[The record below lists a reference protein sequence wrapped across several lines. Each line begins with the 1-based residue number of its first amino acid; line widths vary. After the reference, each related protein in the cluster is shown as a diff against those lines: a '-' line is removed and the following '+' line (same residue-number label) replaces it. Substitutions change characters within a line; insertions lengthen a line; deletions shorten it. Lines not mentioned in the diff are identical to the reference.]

1 MKKTKK
7 TATKPKIVKLDK
19 KTILRANFDAD
30 RVALRKKAAWLK
42 DALEDAERVQAKLV
56 EGMQAVSAA
65 ASTLRVALSHFELA
79 QARQLA
85 LLTFTVAGL
94 ERSQRIELHRG
105 ESRQIMSGPLE
116 HEGVVDI
123 QLQNLTP
130 QLCFMTRA
138 AYLGRAFSQG
148 SFIRA
153 SVEATVGMQI
163 EVTVE
168 RP

>member
-7 TATKPKIVKLDK
+7 TATKPRIV
-19 KTILRANFDAD
+19 RPD
-30 RVALRKKAAWLK
+30 RKALLQAKFHEDCVALRKKAAWLK
-42 DALEDAERVQAKLV
+42 DALEETERVQFKLV

-65 ASTLRVALSHFELA
+65 ASTLRIALSHFELA
-79 QARQLA
+79 QSRSLA

-138 AYLGRAFSQG
+138 TYLGRAFSQG